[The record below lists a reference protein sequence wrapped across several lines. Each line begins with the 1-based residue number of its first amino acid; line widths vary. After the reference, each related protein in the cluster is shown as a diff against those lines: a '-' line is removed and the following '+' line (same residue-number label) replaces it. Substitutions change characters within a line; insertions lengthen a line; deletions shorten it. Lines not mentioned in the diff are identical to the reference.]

1 LKIPARRRINREQE
15 VLELISKLP
24 VQMRENEKDETRS
37 NHLSLGFAPRWQ
49 CQKQRLAPLQTLAV
63 YTNVGY

>member
-15 VLELISKLP
+15 VLELNSKLP

-37 NHLSLGFAPRWQ
+37 NHLSLVSP
-49 CQKQRLAPLQTLAV
+49 LAG
-63 YTNVGY
+63 NVKNKGLPPFKL